1 MDARK
6 LLSTPLSRRGV
17 IAGSAA
23 AAVAALAGCKKGD
36 DTAAQVA
43 TTGTAGGTLSY
54 HIENPT
60 GIEPY
65 TLEDENAVAVA
76 FNLFDALT
84 YYNFKT
90 GELEDLVAESHEHN
104 DDDTVWTFHVRKGT
118 KFHDG
123 SEVTAKSFKYAW
135 NRLCNPATSDQPSNV
150 SYHLSMV
157 KGYEDVTAGTATE
170 LAGLTCPDDYTL
182 VVELEQPYA
191 DFDYVCAAPVLSPI
205 PEGQGSGDGYKDFAL
220 APVGNG
226 PFKMKGSWVDG
237 QYVET
242 ERFEDYTNGDA
253 PKVDGVRFAIYRD
266 SNTAYKELDAGS
278 LDCSLVPINATKQAK
293 ESYGE
298 STDGYT
304 ATPGSQFLGGTML
317 YTQFLSFNVD
327 DPVMGDVR
335 VRRALSLAINRQ
347 AICDAIYEGS
357 AKPAD
362 DIVPEAI
369 DGYREGAWKWA
380 AYDPDQAA
388 QLLDEAGYTADAD
401 GKRNLSFKL
410 MTNAANTQD
419 EYQAIQ
425 ADWQKLGLDVEID
438 KVEYA
443 AMYQSYLDGT
453 YSVGARAWYADY
465 PIADNYLY
473 PLFHK
478 GNGDNVSHF
487 SDDKYEE
494 LIAAARATADHDER
508 VAAMQAVDDYVA
520 DLVPYAPLNYRS
532 LARCTDKRVAELTV
546 SPQILPLLSEAS
558 LSE

>member
-1 MDARK
+1 MDAK
-6 LLSTPLSRRGV
+6 NLLETPLSRRTMLT
-17 IAGSAA
+17 GSAIA
-23 AAVAALAGCKKGD
+23 AAAALAGCKKGESSDAASD
-36 DTAAQVA
+36 DADSSSTV
-43 TTGTAGGTLSY
+43 LSY

-84 YYNFKT
+84 YYNYKT
-90 GELEDLVAESHEHN
+90 GELEDLVAESHEHS
-104 DDDTVWTFHVRKGT
+104 DDDTVWTFHIRKGT

-123 SEVTAKSFKYAW
+123 SEVTAKSFQYAW
-135 NRLCNPATSDQPSNV
+135 NRLCNPSTSDQPSNV

-157 KGYEDVTAGTATE
+157 KGYEDVTAGTASE
-170 LAGLTCPDDYTL
+170 LEGVTCPDDYTL
-182 VVELEQPYA
+182 QVELAQPYA

-205 PEGQGSGDGYKDFAL
+205 PEGLGSGDGYKDFAL

-226 PFKMKGSWVDG
+226 PFKMKDQWVDG

-242 ERFEDYTNGDA
+242 ERFEDYTNGEKA
-253 PKVDGVRFAIYRD
+253 KVGGVRFAIYRD
-266 SNTAYKELDAGS
+266 SNTAYKELGADS
-278 LDCSLVPINATKQAK
+278 LDCSLVPINATKDAK
-293 ESYGE
+293 ETYGE
-298 STDGYT
+298 SDDGYT
-304 ATPGSQFLGGTML
+304 ATPGKQFLGGTML
-317 YTQFLSFNVD
+317 YTQFLVFNVN
-327 DPVMGDVR
+327 DPVMSDVR
-335 VRRALSLAINRQ
+335 VRQALSLAINRQ

-362 DIVPEAI
+362 DILPEAI
-369 DGYREGAWKWA
+369 DGYREGAWQYA
-380 AYDPDQAA
+380 AYDPDRAA
-388 QLLDEAGYTADAD
+388 QLLDEAGYPADAD
-401 GKRNLSFKL
+401 GKRNISFKF

-419 EYQAIQ
+419 EYQSMQ

-453 YSVGARAWYADY
+453 FSVGARAWYADY

-473 PLFHK
+473 PMFHE

-487 SDDKYEE
+487 ADEKFEE
-494 LIAAARATADHDER
+494 LINTARATADHDER
-508 VAAMQAVDDYVA
+508 VAAMQAVDDYVSE
-520 DLVPYAPLNYRS
+520 LMPYAPLNYRS

-546 SPQILPLLSEAS
+546 TPQILPLLSDAS
-558 LSE
+558 ISE